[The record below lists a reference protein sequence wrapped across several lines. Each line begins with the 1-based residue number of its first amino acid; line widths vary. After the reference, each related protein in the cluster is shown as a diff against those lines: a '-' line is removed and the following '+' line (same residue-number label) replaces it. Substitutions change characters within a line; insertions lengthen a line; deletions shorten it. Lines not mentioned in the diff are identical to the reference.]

1 MATDKNRT
9 KLQRKRKRQGIT
21 QRFFNF
27 AYSIGAAVVIWGAL
41 FKILHLPWGNT
52 LLTIGMGTEVLMFII
67 TAFERPEKE
76 YHWEDVFPIL
86 DTGDPDD
93 RPQVL
98 SSELPAGVNIN
109 GDGSAPQASGATITP
124 PIVQAGDDQQA
135 EQASILPE
143 AAGGATIV
151 ATPEVAAT
159 IAAMSSHD
167 LKNAVGIPQQD
178 SQALSASIAKMNQ
191 ASDQLSRMAD
201 LTTATQQYLEQMSA
215 ISEQMQRLSETTS
228 ALNNVQQT
236 LLSSYEAITSNSEN
250 ITQNTN
256 GYIEQM
262 ESLNRNVGGLNT
274 IYEIQLK
281 SISSQ
286 LESIDRVN
294 RGLKD
299 IRDMYEKSA
308 AESAHYCDETE
319 KMARY
324 MKQLNS
330 VYEKM
335 IKAMTVN
342 MYNPMAGNMMAAGM
356 ADNAAQAT
364 DDTYEDYQNN
374 DTYSD

>member
-1 MATDKNRT
+1 MATGKNTT
-9 KLQRKRKRQGIT
+9 KVQRKRRRQMIT

-27 AYSIGAAVVIWGAL
+27 AYSIGAAIVIWGAL
-41 FKILHLPWGNT
+41 FKILHLPSGNL

-93 RPQVL
+93 RPSLGGIGGNVT
-98 SSELPAGVNIN
+98 IN
-109 GDGSAPQASGATITP
+109 GELNGAEGGEIAINAGGTPPAISAEVPADGSTVVAS
-124 PIVQAGDDQQA
+124 
-135 EQASILPE
+135 
-143 AAGGATIV
+143 
-151 ATPEVAAT
+151 PEVAAA
-159 IAAMSSHD
+159 IASMSSQEVKSVMG
-167 LKNAVGIPQQD
+167 LPQGLQ
-178 SQALSASIAKMNQ
+178 LSEEETQSLSDSIAKMNS
-191 ASDQLSRMAD
+191 ASEQLSRMAE
-201 LTTATQQYLEQMSA
+201 LTDATQQYLSQMA
-215 ISEQMQRLSETTS
+215 TISEQMQRLGETTT

-236 LLSSYEAITSNSEN
+236 LLSSYQAITSNSEN
-250 ITQNTN
+250 ITENTN

-308 AESAHYCDETE
+308 AESARYCDETE

-342 MYNPMAGNMMAAGM
+342 MYNPMASGMMPGM
-356 ADNAAQAT
+356 GGDNQQV
-364 DDTYEDYQNN
+364 DDTYQDFNN
-374 DTYSD
+374 E